1 MCSLNVL
8 IDINLLIVFLKKSF
22 LVVYF
27 FKFKI
32 VFFFSVLYL
41 RLRILSVNGGRGVFK
56 YW

>member
-32 VFFFSVLYL
+32 VFFFNVLYL

>member
-8 IDINLLIVFLKKSF
+8 IDINLLIVFLEKGF
-22 LVVYF
+22 LVIYF

-56 YW
+56 Y